1 MSSFFHPRFATSNSG
16 HANNLQLTMLITG
29 KHYYILTFYIDAM
42 SELDLESTDDAEEA
56 EWRLETLSD
65 T

>member
-1 MSSFFHPRFATSNSG
+1 
-16 HANNLQLTMLITG
+16 MLITG